1 MGCALSLPG
10 CQTDFGGLAV
20 NGALDVIEG
29 TDPVQRLAGDGGFGL
44 FPDIPLSQDSCRL
57 CFSDKLNL
65 TRRAEE
71 RTIYGILDGA
81 ESIRGRED
89 AATP

>member
-1 MGCALSLPG
+1 
-10 CQTDFGGLAV
+10 
-20 NGALDVIEG
+20 
-29 TDPVQRLAGDGGFGL
+29 
-44 FPDIPLSQDSCRL
+44 
-57 CFSDKLNL
+57 LNL